1 MGRVLL
7 PSEHE
12 ALVRA
17 GLFEEYK
24 VVRRSYTLKFKQEV
38 IMYHQRALRVIGES
52 ASKHWTSTYFRVP
65 YNTVRKWLSR
75 TYSAAFSSAVAS
87 QSNSGGYST
96 SKRHHLRRRDCWS
109 AALGVI
115 EKRVLQK
122 LLARREQGLRVSAST
137 VCRWGREFSRCED
150 VAESM
155 LLSTSMKALRSR
167 IKFSR
172 TWLSGFMSRHALSLR
187 KPRSNSKRSPLP
199 PSDSESCCPVTLIF
213 VHA

>member
-1 MGRVLL
+1 MGRALL

-38 IMYHQRALRVIGES
+38 IMYHQRAS
-52 ASKHWTSTYFRVP
+52 Q
-65 YNTVRKWLSR
+65 WLSR
-75 TYSAAFSSAVAS
+75 AYSAALSSAIAN
-87 QSNSGGYST
+87 QTSNPGGYST
-96 SKRHHLRRRDCWS
+96 SKRYHLRRRDCLS

-137 VCRWGREFSRCED
+137 VCRWGREFSRCDSED
-150 VAESM
+150 AAESM

-172 TWLSGFMSRHALSLR
+172 TWLSGFMSRHGLSLR
-187 KPRSNSKRSPLP
+187 RY
-199 PSDSESCCPVTLIF
+199 
-213 VHA
+213 